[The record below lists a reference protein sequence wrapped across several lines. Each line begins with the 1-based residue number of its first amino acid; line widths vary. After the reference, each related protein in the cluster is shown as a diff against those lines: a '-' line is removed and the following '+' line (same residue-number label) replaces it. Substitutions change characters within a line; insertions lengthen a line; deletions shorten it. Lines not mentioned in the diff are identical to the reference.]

1 MTTDNKQFDYV
12 EDKMDSSRTSSTKN
26 PASDQTSRSSPL
38 PWNDPG
44 YRTSG
49 KRKRRDPDL
58 EDCAGDLKGL
68 IDSTLCRFP
77 QIQEKQSFVE
87 TLLTYLRLVKENLEF
102 RNNST
107 VGI

>member
-1 MTTDNKQFDYV
+1 MDN
-12 EDKMDSSRTSSTKN
+12 SRTNNTMN
-26 PASDQTSRSSPL
+26 PVSDPALRSSPL
-38 PWNDPG
+38 PWNDPD

-49 KRKRRDPDL
+49 KRKRSDPDL

-77 QIQEKQSFVE
+77 QLQEKRSFVE